1 MARDFQDAIEE
12 FLTARMDAALQKL
25 RADNSDHAARQR
37 EHETLYHAMR
47 KAMTGQTAQ
56 TQQMFDDFLE
66 QYGTLKDEESEFF
79 YREGMSD
86 AIRFL
91 RFLQVL

>member
-1 MARDFQDAIEE
+1 MQSKN
-12 FLTARMDAALQKL
+12 FLP
-25 RADNSDHAARQR
+25 RADNNDHAARQR

-47 KAMTGQTAQ
+47 KAMTEQPAQ

-91 RFLQVL
+91 RFLEVL